1 VRGTV
6 TDAVTGKPIAGA
18 RVDDNRY
25 GADTDKAPQQAW
37 TDKKGHY
44 NLKTWYEEHTIA
56 ASAPGY
62 EPGLNTLFTKS
73 FGSER
78 ELRMDFKLQPAQA
91 NAPATNGSS
100 GMALNIS
107 SQDGQVVIETTN
119 GRLSADK
126 VQLQTDS
133 NGSLS
138 LTARKMDYV
147 ATPTPPV
154 PPVPPAS
161 TAMSAPPITA
171 GTPSKPRVQQTKIIG
186 DLVTTDEFHQ
196 DFSQTLPLAAN
207 GRIRLDN
214 VNGRIEI
221 AGWDR
226 NEVAIKAL
234 KHGKTRESVEAAKIT
249 VNSSLDEIVIHTEQP
264 SGSTSFS
271 SIWSWFNNDNRNAA
285 TVDYAIQVPQ
295 NARLKNIASVNG
307 RIVIEDVSGDIDAS
321 TVNGQMQIR
330 GAAGNLKLSTVNGRI
345 GAELSSLGGGQT
357 VSLNTVNGHIE
368 AILPANA
375 NAEVSASTVNGGLS
389 SEFPSLAVKKE
400 FPLGRHLKGTLG
412 SGGASVKASTVNG
425 GINFRKGADAM

>member
-1 VRGTV
+1 
-6 TDAVTGKPIAGA
+6 
-18 RVDDNRY
+18 
-25 GADTDKAPQQAW
+25 
-37 TDKKGHY
+37 
-44 NLKTWYEEHTIA
+44 
-56 ASAPGY
+56 
-62 EPGLNTLFTKS
+62 
-73 FGSER
+73 
-78 ELRMDFKLQPAQA
+78 
-91 NAPATNGSS
+91 
-100 GMALNIS
+100 
-107 SQDGQVVIETTN
+107 
-119 GRLSADK
+119 
-126 VQLQTDS
+126 
-133 NGSLS
+133 
-138 LTARKMDYV
+138 
-147 ATPTPPV
+147 
-154 PPVPPAS
+154 
-161 TAMSAPPITA
+161 
-171 GTPSKPRVQQTKIIG
+171 VQQTKIIG

-321 TVNGQMQIR
+321 TVNGQVQIR

-345 GAELSSLGGGQT
+345 EAELTSLGGSQS
-357 VSLNTVNGHIE
+357 VSLSTVNGHIE

-425 GINFRKGADAM
+425 GINFRKGEDAK